1 MKRSIIILIALVIF
15 MAVPVLAST
24 PEQENAPIADE
35 EYIFL
40 LDLTQLSEEQL
51 INIFGLIATDN
62 IDGTNTFNP
71 FTQTGTTSDGKKFK
85 IIKEWT
91 IKKDL
96 LFLTSSI
103 LLIMLS
109 IFSSDIAKILQSL
122 GIIGTVASFTI
133 TKEAIT
139 IILIGGGVILLGI
152 SLIDILENG
161 LYIYKVIYIE

>member
-85 IIKEWT
+85 IIKV
-91 IKKDL
+91 KDGN
-96 LFLTSSI
+96 I
-103 LLIMLS
+103 EVI
-109 IFSSDIAKILQSL
+109 IRKILIPFVVCAGLVISNL
-122 GIIGTVASFTI
+122 YKIADVLAIIGITMSVVNVTYVAGALIITGAIATV
-133 TKEAIT
+133 
-139 IILIGGGVILLGI
+139 IIGCTSNHI
-152 SLIDILENG
+152 SYEI
-161 LYIYKVIYIE
+161 IYY